1 MIFITDH
8 MGAIYNGVLLG
19 CYNLV
24 LSLVDWMLVP
34 LSGINLKIKKWLKGR
49 RFVSPIII
57 PDGKRVVWMHCSSLG
72 EFEQGRPVLEGLR
85 RSEKNLFIALTFFSP
100 SGYDRMKSWPIADW
114 VGYIPLDTVKN
125 ARSFV
130 ERIKPDLVLWVKYD
144 FWFNHWRALHELQIP
159 IFLIAAKFRVNY
171 FPAAW
176 WATPF
181 WAIICKAKMIAVQDT
196 ASLVLL
202 RSWGYED
209 VFLAGDTRVDR
220 VCELAQEPFINEWI
234 EQFIDGDREV
244 LAGSIW
250 EPDIKLLA
258 QAIRNNVLPGWKW
271 ILAPHDIQPSTVEK
285 YSRLLGVQAV
295 HYTHSEQ
302 VDPSLA
308 QVLLLDTIGMLNK
321 VYRYGSIAYIGG
333 GFGKSIHNILE
344 PAAYGIP
351 VLFGPRHS
359 KFPEAVGMMNRGGGF
374 EIRNVDQLN
383 ARLSALWND
392 DIRSEAGSSAAGYI
406 QEHAGAT
413 ERVLQRIHLLLEE

>member
-1 MIFITDH
+1 

-159 IFLIAAKFRVNY
+159 IFLIAAKFRVNH

-181 WAIICKAKMIAVQDT
+181 WAIIRKAKMIAVQDT

-220 VCELAQEPFINEWI
+220 VGELPYEPFANEWI
-234 EQFIDGDREV
+234 AQFVHGSKVVI
-244 LAGSIW
+244 AGSIW
-250 EPDIKLLA
+250 EPDLKLLA
-258 QAIRNNVLPGWKW
+258 HAIHNNVLPGWKW
-271 ILAPHDIQPSTVEK
+271 ILTPHDIQSATLENYAK
-285 YSRLLGVQAV
+285 LIGVQSV
-295 HYTHSEQ
+295 RYTQHGQ
-302 VDPSLA
+302 VDPLQS

-321 VYRYGSIAYIGG
+321 VYRYATVAYIGG

-359 KFPEAVGMMNRGGGF
+359 KFPEALGMMNCGGGF

-383 ARLSALWND
+383 ARLSDLLND

-413 ERVLQRIHLLLEE
+413 ERVLQRIQLLLEE